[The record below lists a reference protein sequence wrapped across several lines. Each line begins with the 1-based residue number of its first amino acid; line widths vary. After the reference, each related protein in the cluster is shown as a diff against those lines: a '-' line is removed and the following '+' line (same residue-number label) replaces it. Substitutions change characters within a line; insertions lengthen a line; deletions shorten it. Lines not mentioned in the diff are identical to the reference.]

1 MFNKDLFYE
10 LCEKYDV
17 ELSDAY
23 GKPVIRV
30 DGYVREI
37 TEDDVKN
44 MLPRFQEYFWYDVS
58 ESVKMTEPVIE
69 VSFVPDEFPIAC

>member
-1 MFNKDLFYE
+1 MFNRDLFYE

-30 DGYVREI
+30 DGCIREI
-37 TEDDVKN
+37 TEEDVKN
-44 MLPRFQEYFWYDVS
+44 VLPRFQEYFLYDVS
-58 ESVKMTEPVIE
+58 EPVKVKSQVAE
-69 VSFVPDEFPIAC
+69 VSFVPDEFLIAC